1 MPVPSPKKS
10 QDLPVPESG
19 EPQTPPDSKRSEFS
33 QRLASF
39 GLGAIEEHLLT
50 KSILPKH
57 HRKR

>member
-10 QDLPVPESG
+10 RDVPDPEAG
-19 EPQTPPDSKRSEFS
+19 EPPALPDSKRSEFS

-50 KSILPKH
+50 RSSLPRDR
-57 HRKR
+57 RKR